1 MQDDYLQYGI
11 DWTGTVPSDEEN
23 TVVVP
28 ELPPILSDDDAVA
41 LQCLI
46 NSVVE
51 ASPEDTWKS
60 QYIIARTFVGSI
72 TIVSSSI
79 YAILEH
85 VK

>member
-11 DWTGTVPSDEEN
+11 DWTGPVPSDEEN

-60 QYIIARTFVGSI
+60 QYIIARTFVE
-72 TIVSSSI
+72 SS
-79 YAILEH
+79 YCQQ
-85 VK
+85 

>member
-11 DWTGTVPSDEEN
+11 DWTGPVPSDEEN

-41 LQCLI
+41 LI

-60 QYIIARTFVGSI
+60 QYIIARTFVESN
-72 TIVSSSI
+72 
-79 YAILEH
+79 YCQQ
-85 VK
+85 